1 MSGLTLTLVPAAV
14 SSPTLEWYVTR
25 GAGLVALILL
35 TASVVLGV
43 LGPLRVQGTR
53 WPRFAV
59 GTLHRDVSLLALALL
74 VVHIVTTVLDGY
86 APITLLDA
94 VIPFA
99 SPYRPLWL
107 GLGAIASDLLL
118 ALTVTSLIRRRLG
131 FAAWRAIHWLAYACW
146 PLAVVH
152 GIGTGSD
159 SAQGWSVLLTA
170 ACVLAV
176 LAAAWTRAARAPG
189 ARGEVRAG
197 AIGAGAVV
205 AAGIA
210 AVVVL
215 GPLRPNWARRAGTPA
230 SLLHHSSGRV
240 AVAAAPKP
248 AAPSQPRSF
257 SATLA
262 GHIVQTRLPEGMIVE
277 FSLRA
282 SGGIDGVL
290 RMRLAGAPLDG
301 GGLALSGSQVDLVAA
316 GIPSALAG
324 RVVSLDGNRLLA
336 RVRSASGQ
344 LYLLRATVDIQ
355 PGGDQVTGTLDGQ
368 QSA

>member
-1 MSGLTLTLVPAAV
+1 M
-14 SSPTLEWYVTR
+14 
-25 GAGLVALILL
+25 
-35 TASVVLGV
+35 
-43 LGPLRVQGTR
+43 
-53 WPRFAV
+53 
-59 GTLHRDVSLLALALL
+59 
-74 VVHIVTTVLDGY
+74 
-86 APITLLDA
+86 
-94 VIPFA
+94 
-99 SPYRPLWL
+99 
-107 GLGAIASDLLL
+107 
-118 ALTVTSLIRRRLG
+118 
-131 FAAWRAIHWLAYACW
+131 
-146 PLAVVH
+146 
-152 GIGTGSD
+152 
-159 SAQGWSVLLTA
+159 
-170 ACVLAV
+170 
-176 LAAAWTRAARAPG
+176 
-189 ARGEVRAG
+189 RAG

-230 SLLHHSSGRV
+230 SLLHHSSGHV
-240 AVAAAPKP
+240 AVAAVTRP

-262 GHIVQTRLPEGMIVE
+262 GRLVQTRLPEGMIVE

-282 SGGIDGVL
+282 SGGIDGLL

-355 PGGDQVTGTLDGQ
+355 PGGDQVTGTLDGR